1 MVKVAPRVS
10 SYLDNVVLGHIRRE
24 LIDVA
29 PVRGLL
35 CGDDDFRGQDLQGVH
50 ISRESEGQSVRT
62 QEQNPLDAKLE
73 TGNVELMQR

>member
-10 SYLDNVVLGHIRRE
+10 SYHDNVVLGHIRRE

-35 CGDDDFRGQDLQGVH
+35 CGDDDIRGQDIQGVG
-50 ISRESEGQSVRT
+50 ISRERWGRSVWT
-62 QEQNPLDAKLE
+62 QEQNSLDARLE
-73 TGNVELMQR
+73 TGYVELMQR